1 MTFYGLKHKLI
12 FPCAWDILILDI
24 IKFLDGEKVRL
35 RLYPHY
41 SLVWMKIAIPTTW
54 WAKIV
59 IPTMW
64 WMEIVIHTT

>member
-1 MTFYGLKHKLI
+1 MEI
-12 FPCAWDILILDI
+12 AFPFMANEI
-24 IKFLDGEKVRL
+24 IIINYKIIIINYKRL

-41 SLVWMKIAIPTTW
+41 SLVWTKIAIPTTW

-64 WMEIVIHTT
+64 WTELVIHTT